1 MNQNTDRLTSPEIA
15 NLWTHYIR
23 ETMGICVIKYMHKN
37 IKDSTIKKVFQT
49 AHRLG
54 CLCTQ
59 LSLTALLLL
68 FPFGRT

>member
-37 IKDSTIKKVFQT
+37 IQDSEIKKF
-49 AHRLG
+49 
-54 CLCTQ
+54 
-59 LSLTALLLL
+59 SKLLINLL
-68 FPFGRT
+68 KSI